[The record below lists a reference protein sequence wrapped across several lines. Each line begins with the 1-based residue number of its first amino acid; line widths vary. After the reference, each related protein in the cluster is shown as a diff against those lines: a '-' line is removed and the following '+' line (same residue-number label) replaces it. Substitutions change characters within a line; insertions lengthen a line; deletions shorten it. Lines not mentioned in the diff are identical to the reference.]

1 MDFRGGDCVSGLY
14 LDLVVYVVGINGV
27 MGRGVEYLISS
38 VYGCVEYTNAKLFVL
53 WMSILIRFYI

>member
-1 MDFRGGDCVSGLY
+1 MSGLY

-27 MGRGVEYLISS
+27 MGRGGVEYLISS